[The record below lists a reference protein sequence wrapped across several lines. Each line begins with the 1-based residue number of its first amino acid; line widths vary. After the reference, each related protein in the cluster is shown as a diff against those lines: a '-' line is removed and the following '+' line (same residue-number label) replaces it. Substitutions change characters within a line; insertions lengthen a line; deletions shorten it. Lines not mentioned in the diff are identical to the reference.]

1 MTALA
6 MIETREALSNIDEI
20 LSVDGI
26 DGVYIGP
33 ADLSLSL
40 GYEPSLTSGNREV
53 VDGIAMVHRKV
64 QEAGKISGIHCGLGG
79 SVQGAVQGGLQFC
92 RLWHRFRAYGGR
104 DCSRAS
110 LGFGNKCSSV
120 VGAVLN

>member
-79 SVQGAVQGGLQFC
+79 SFRERFKEGFNFVACGTDFGIWRQGLQP
-92 RLWHRFRAYGGR
+92 
-104 DCSRAS
+104 S
-110 LGFGNKCSSV
+110 
-120 VGAVLN
+120 